1 MADAFKCTE
10 CHMTFGTVGLLQK
23 HKRKF
28 CVGGSLGDPDN
39 LLLRK
44 GLYSADTPKQR
55 PLSPDDR
62 VMYLY
67 ILFYLQILQFC
78 VIH

>member
-1 MADAFKCTE
+1 
-10 CHMTFGTVGLLQK
+10 MTFGTVGLLQK
-23 HKRKF
+23 HKKKF

-39 LLLRK
+39 LMLRK

-67 ILFYLQILQFC
+67 I
-78 VIH
+78 

>member
-1 MADAFKCTE
+1 MDAFKCSD

-44 GLYSADTPKQR
+44 GLYSADTPRQR

-62 VMYLY
+62 VMY
-67 ILFYLQILQFC
+67 FYLFC
-78 VIH
+78 FLYPCHTEWG